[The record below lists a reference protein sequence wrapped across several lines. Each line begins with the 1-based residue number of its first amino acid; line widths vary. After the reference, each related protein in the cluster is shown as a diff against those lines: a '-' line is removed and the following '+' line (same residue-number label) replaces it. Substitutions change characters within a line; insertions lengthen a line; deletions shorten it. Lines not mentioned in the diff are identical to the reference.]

1 MTVTGV
7 LTGVLVLVGAFMTFL
22 IMLQEGKGGG
32 LTALGGTKAA
42 GIEGVTNP
50 IRRATA
56 YMAGLFFLL
65 AIALAMIN
73 RPSKSNDFFAAEP
86 AALPAETNA
95 STPVLGAG
103 PGGSTTPT
111 ENIRPPVPAA
121 PAPVPVPVPAA
132 TPAVSTTPAT
142 STAPT
147 PSTVPATPTVPA
159 AKTEATAKPT
169 EPAAK

>member
-7 LTGVLVLVGAFMTFL
+7 LTGVLVLIGAFMTFL

-50 IRRATA
+50 IRRATG

-65 AIALAMIN
+65 AIALAIVN

-86 AALPAETNA
+86 ATVMTETSA
-95 STPVLGAG
+95 ATPVLGAG
-103 PGGSTTPT
+103 PGGNMTPL
-111 ENIRPPVPAA
+111 ESVKPPSPAA
-121 PAPVPVPVPAA
+121 AA
-132 TPAVSTTPAT
+132 RAFHDGLWSRRG
-142 STAPT
+142 
-147 PSTVPATPTVPA
+147 
-159 AKTEATAKPT
+159 
-169 EPAAK
+169 